1 MLNDRRERCPSAHLL
16 LADRRH
22 GRRKIP
28 VLEATNR
35 DTKLIWTQIESSRR
49 LSRRSGRNGCAVC
62 APLDSLG
69 YRFCARPQAEPSTSG
84 NRGCRL
90 TARPCAADKSGSD
103 RWQQC
108 QAQPRQRREI
118 RGIGSSQSSSWLLSR
133 KFQTSLGHRARLFDH
148 LVGAGERRWNVEAEH
163 PCGPEVNQL
172 AGVFSPRSCRRVCPR
187 VGSRRA
193 EARRNRSPRCL
204 RGTIPRAPYLPE

>member
-1 MLNDRRERCPSAHLL
+1 MPAGGVAQAHISSFQIDATGGGKFRSLKQPTDQTDL
-16 LADRRH
+16 DADR
-22 GRRKIP
+22 
-28 VLEATNR
+28 
-35 DTKLIWTQIESSRR
+35 ESSRR
-49 LSRRSGRNGCAVC
+49 LSRRSGRSGCAVC

-84 NRGCRL
+84 NRRCRL

-133 KFQTSLGHRARLFDH
+133 KFQTSLGHRGRLFDY
-148 LVGAGERRWNVEAEH
+148 LVG
-163 PCGPEVNQL
+163 GPASAISPNGCYGIFGRDSADHSGLML
-172 AGVFSPRSCRRVCPR
+172 AVRSF
-187 VGSRRA
+187 
-193 EARRNRSPRCL
+193 
-204 RGTIPRAPYLPE
+204 RGCKR